1 MVTLGTNTE
10 DHSQIWQFTRV
21 PFPLLSLSQQ
31 TKELF
36 GRQTQILQESPWRD
50 WWVKHPLCVK
60 HSLMGDSGPSRLWL
74 CSTVPM
80 LSFLYHTSCSPCCGW
95 NYLGASCL
103 HEHLHSVPVSWLSTL
118 LPQFHV
124 QHLRVATVVHRELC
138 SWFQLSRDLPGV
150 SWENQVEEGWD
161 LHVKGKTWSIPNLC
175 RYIQALKLPRCLTEV
190 NVDSSSSKL
199 ITLG

>member
-31 TKELF
+31 TKESF

-74 CSTVPM
+74 CSTGPM

-138 SWFQLSRDLPGV
+138 SWFQLSRDFFLEYPGKIRLKRGGICM
-150 SWENQVEEGWD
+150 WR
-161 LHVKGKTWSIPNLC
+161 GKHG
-175 RYIQALKLPRCLTEV
+175 AFLTCV
-190 NVDSSSSKL
+190 GTYRPWNCPGASQRWMWTVVAQRW
-199 ITLG
+199 